1 MKPIVQYKQ
10 RSCFEPMDEE
20 LCLATG
26 PGLFHTPGLIMPN
39 VTKVV
44 ATPAVMTTGTATATL
59 ATPRVSVETPP
70 VKVGGTTVK
79 KTSATSEAPQVLKQV
94 PVDPEPVSPPEAR
107 DEYDDTDAGV
117 TGNGSVLGGGGGSTP
132 EPDADDKNA
141 QAQDPDILNL
151 FGWKVRKDNAM
162 LALRAITLVVCL
174 VSLVVAIKN
183 FRKQ

>member
-26 PGLFHTPGLIMPN
+26 FFNIP

-44 ATPAVMTTGTATATL
+44 ATPAVVTTGTATATL
-59 ATPRVSVETPP
+59 ATPRVSVDTPP

-117 TGNGSVLGGGGGSTP
+117 TGNGSVLGGGGSTP

-141 QAQDPDILNL
+141 QAQDPDIINL

-162 LALRAITLVVCL
+162 LALRAITLVVCI